1 MNTNRPQPVGIAP
14 SPAAQ
19 AGAEAP
25 ARMPGSEMRATAW
38 LASISALRLF
48 GLFVILPVFALYATT
63 LPGGED
69 HTRVGLALGI
79 YGLTQGALQIPFG
92 WISDRIGRRP
102 VLYFGLSLFALGSA
116 LAAWAPDLFWV
127 TVGRALQGAGA
138 ISGVVLACVADVID
152 ERHRGKA
159 MAFIGVTIGLT
170 FAGSLAL
177 GPVLERGI
185 GVPGIFA
192 LTGVLAFGALL
203 AVGRVVPAVNRSGP
217 VPVAFAEV
225 IRIPALNRLNIG
237 VFALHLTLM
246 ALFVVVPLMMR
257 DAGLAEDRHWQV
269 YLAAMIAAVVLM
281 IPALVLA
288 ERRGKGKAVMLGGI
302 TLLLATQVVLG
313 FAAGAGL
320 ALVIGALLAYFV
332 AFNIL
337 EAQLPS
343 MISRFAPAGARGS
356 ASGLYATLQFIG
368 TFLGGAIGGWLYQH
382 HGSSAVF
389 AFCSVVT
396 SIWLIAALGMP
407 AAPPRHTSGTQ
418 PAG

>member
-1 MNTNRPQPVGIAP
+1 MDTERALSTGIAP
-14 SPAAQ
+14 SPA
-19 AGAEAP
+19 GEPAP
-25 ARMPGSEMRATAW
+25 AASRMGRAEMRATAW

-48 GLFVILPVFALYATT
+48 GLFVILPVFALYATA

-69 HTRVGLALGI
+69 HARVGLAMGI

-92 WISDRIGRRP
+92 WVSDRIGRRP
-102 VLYFGLSLFALGSA
+102 VLYLGLTLFALGS
-116 LAAWAPDLFWV
+116 LIAAWAPDLWWV

-152 ERHRGKA
+152 EQHRGKA

-192 LTGVLAFGALL
+192 LTGVLAVGALL

-217 VPVAFAEV
+217 APVAFAEV
-225 IRIPALNRLNIG
+225 LRIPALNRLNVG

-257 DAGLAEDRHWQV
+257 DAGLGEDRHWQV

-281 IPALVLA
+281 VPALIAA
-288 ERRGKGKAVMLGGI
+288 EKHGKGKAVMLGGI

-313 FAAGAGL
+313 LASAGGL
-320 ALVIGALLAYFV
+320 ALVVGALLAYFV

-343 MISRFAPAGARGS
+343 MIARFAPAGARGS
-356 ASGLYATLQFIG
+356 ASGLYATLQFVG
-368 TFLGGAIGGWLYQH
+368 TFLGGAIGGWLYQN

-389 AFCSVVT
+389 AFCSAVT
-396 SIWLIAALGMP
+396 SIWLIAAFGMP
-407 AAPPRHTSGTQ
+407 AAPPRHTSGPQ

>member
-1 MNTNRPQPVGIAP
+1 MDTERALSAGIAP
-14 SPAAQ
+14 SPAAEP
-19 AGAEAP
+19 AAAP
-25 ARMPGSEMRATAW
+25 PRMGRAEMRATAW

-69 HTRVGLALGI
+69 HARVGLAMGI

-92 WISDRIGRRP
+92 WVSDRIGRRP

-192 LTGVLAFGALL
+192 LTGVLAVGALL

-217 VPVAFAEV
+217 APVAFAEV
-225 IRIPALNRLNIG
+225 IRIPALNRLNVG

-257 DAGLAEDRHWQV
+257 DAGLGEDRHWQV

-302 TLLLATQVVLG
+302 ALLLATQLVLG

-320 ALVIGALLAYFV
+320 ALVVGALLAYFV

-356 ASGLYATLQFIG
+356 ASGLYATLQFVG

-382 HGSSAVF
+382 YGSSAVF

-407 AAPPRHTSGTQ
+407 AAPPRHTPGPQ

>member
-1 MNTNRPQPVGIAP
+1 MQ
-14 SPAAQ
+14 
-19 AGAEAP
+19 
-25 ARMPGSEMRATAW
+25 ATAW

-48 GLFVILPVFALYATT
+48 GLFVILPVFALYATG
-63 LPGGED
+63 LPGGDD
-69 HTRVGLALGI
+69 HARVGLAMGI

-92 WISDRIGRRP
+92 WVSDRIGRRP
-102 VLYFGLSLFALGSA
+102 VLYFGLTLFALGSA
-116 LAAWAPDLFWV
+116 LAAWAPDLGWV

-152 ERHRGKA
+152 EQHRGKA
-159 MAFIGVTIGLT
+159 MAFIGVSIGLT

-192 LTGVLAFGALL
+192 LTGLLAVGALL

-217 VPVAFAEV
+217 APVAFTEV

-257 DAGLAEDRHWQV
+257 DAGLGDDRHWQV
-269 YLAAMIAAVVLM
+269 YLAAMVAAVVLM

-288 ERRGKGKAVMLGGI
+288 ERGGKGRAVMLGGI
-302 TLLLATQVVLG
+302 ALLLATQVVLAM
-313 FAAGAGL
+313 AAGAGL

-368 TFLGGAIGGWLYQH
+368 TFLGGAIGGWLYEH
-382 HGSSAVF
+382 HGSIAVF
-389 AFCSVVT
+389 AFCTVVT

-407 AAPPRHTSGTQ
+407 DAPPRHLPGART
-418 PAG
+418 PA